1 MLLRR
6 GDITYEMLLSKR
18 DDNNDP
24 IDKTISFAKSFRSWD
39 TCMDNLGCKIIAIV
53 GIVLAVILVF
63 TIITWIIRI
72 IWCGAEAGCWLCG
85 KCCSCCSSDSGRR
98 GKPSVN
104 VYNIPQQQPYYMG
117 PPAPPQ
123 QQGLPPMPTYGN
135 VRKSYQ
141 PLKDDEIEMG
151 RVSNNKYRQY

>member
-6 GDITYEMLLSKR
+6 GDIKYEMLLSKR
-18 DDNNDP
+18 DVVDQ
-24 IDKTISFAKSFRSWD
+24 TISFAESFKSWN
-39 TCMDNLGCKIIAIV
+39 TCMANLGCKIVAIV

-63 TIITWIIRI
+63 TILTWIIRI
-72 IWCGAEAGCWLCG
+72 IWCGAEATCWLCA
-85 KCCSCCSSDSGRR
+85 KCCSCCDSGSSRR
-98 GKPSVN
+98 GKSAVN

-123 QQGLPPMPTYGN
+123 QQGLPPMPAYGN

-151 RVSNNKYRQY
+151 RVSNNNYRNF